1 MKSQALIKLVLPIL
15 IQLSILPIKSQS
27 NLDHWARTS
36 KGGVSAA
43 GCETIAIDKAGN
55 VFVCGCFGD
64 TFILND
70 KKIINPNYDPIGFL
84 NSAIFIAKYD
94 PYGKIMWAKSI
105 YGNSPYPTGINIDID
120 GNVLLTGDFQD
131 DSLVIDNIKIKT
143 YNSRYD
149 GFIVKY
155 DTNGNALW
163 AKSIGGEL
171 DDATYYR
178 GVITDSIG
186 NIYVSGSIQSK
197 IIDLGNLILK
207 NNSASPAGGIFL
219 IKMDS
224 NGNALWAKSTGGNGS
239 GVVNDL
245 TMDFKNNVIISG
257 VFSSTYIAFDS
268 IRLDNLSSNWDIFT
282 TKYDSNGNA
291 LWAFS
296 AGGNYIDI
304 ARSVGTDL
312 EGNIYTSGSS
322 RSDTLKFDNLNLIK
336 LGTKYYNDLF
346 VVKHSKDGQL
356 LWAKLIDNGH
366 VGHHDYAQISVL
378 KNGDFYL
385 FGTFDSLA
393 FNKGQIVLPF
403 FGGYMDIFIIKYD
416 KEGNSIFGK
425 SIGGSAID
433 WIMNSKIDDQEN
445 IYLIGEYS
453 GKKMSI
459 GMDTLCNFYGGDFS
473 FTRRDTFEIFV
484 TKMGKLTTSTIDR
497 IELQEIMIFPNPTY
511 DFLYLSS
518 AENVSQVR
526 IINPYSGN
534 YITQKFNDRIDLS
547 NYSPGFYFVDFLN
560 VKGHSINRK
569 KIFRM

>member
-1 MKSQALIKLVLPIL
+1 MKSQALLKLVLPIL

-36 KGGVSAA
+36 KGGHVAT
-43 GCETIAIDKAGN
+43 GCATIAIDKAGN

-64 TFILND
+64 TIILNHI
-70 KKIINPNYDPIGFL
+70 KVINPNYDPIGSL

-94 PYGKIMWAKSI
+94 PYGKIIWAKSI

-131 DSLVIDNIKIKT
+131 DSIVFDNIKIKT
-143 YNSRYD
+143 YNARYD

-186 NIYVSGSIQSK
+186 NIYISGNIQSK

-207 NNSASPAGGIFL
+207 SNSTSPGGGIFL

-224 NGNALWAKSTGGNGS
+224 NGNALWAKSTGGDGS
-239 GVVNDL
+239 GHVNDL
-245 TMDFKNNVIISG
+245 TIDSKNNIILSG
-257 VFSSTYIAFDS
+257 VFSSTYIVFDS
-268 IRLDNLSSNWDIFT
+268 IRLDNLSSDWDIFT
-282 TKYDSNGNA
+282 TKYDSGGNA

-296 AGGNYIDI
+296 AGGNYQDI
-304 ARSVGTDL
+304 ACSVGTDL
-312 EGNIYTSGSS
+312 EGNIYTSGYS

-336 LGTKYYNDLF
+336 IGTKYYNDLF
-346 VVKHSKDGQL
+346 VVKHNKEGQL

-366 VGHHDYAQISVL
+366 VGFRDYTQISVL

-385 FGTFDSLA
+385 VGSYDSLA

-403 FGGYMDIFIIKYD
+403 FGGYSDIFIIKYD

-425 SIGGSAID
+425 SIGGSAMD
-433 WIMNSKIDDQEN
+433 WIDNSKIDDQEN
-445 IYLIGEYS
+445 IYLMGEYS
-453 GKKMSI
+453 GKKMYI
-459 GMDTLCNFYGGDFS
+459 GLDTLCNFYGGDFS
-473 FTRRDTFEIFV
+473 FKRRDTFEIFV

-497 IELQEIMIFPNPTY
+497 IELQEIMVFPNPTY
-511 DFLYLSS
+511 DFLQLYSTQHV
-518 AENVSQVR
+518 NQVR
-526 IINPYSGN
+526 IINPYTG
-534 YITQKFNDRIDLS
+534 YYEIQKVNGKIDLS
-547 NYSPGFYFVDFLN
+547 KYFPGIYIVEFLN
-560 VKGHSINRK
+560 DIGNPIGRK
-569 KIFRM
+569 KIFKM